1 MCLYNKELYFF
12 FQKYQLRVIVRP
24 VSMEGAVGMI
34 GVTRTVRVMKGGK
47 EITVNRVRI
56 PDPL

>member
-1 MCLYNKELYFF
+1 MFIQIYM
-12 FQKYQLRVIVRP
+12 YQLHVIVRP